1 VKAIESES
9 IFVGGPIVGK
19 IYKKFT
25 CILFIMFII
34 SIIIYLNTRLSA
46 DAFSLDLKNLSINII
61 ASIIGISMTV
71 YGIDMVARYK
81 TEEEYNR
88 KKKMALRTLHI
99 PVTNHFNILYYMFKA
114 SIEIPP
120 SKNYVTIDDLF
131 DDLYYYEVRF
141 LDLESI
147 APIMRPIDIDWIDY
161 IYEKFTNFKES
172 LSRLVEKYGQFIEVE
187 TIDIIERLIDSG
199 FINYM
204 LKLKDLRLIDK
215 SRNWERRPYS
225 ISAIIEYGIL
235 KQHIDLYLELVKEY
249 NSVVDESHSI
259 KLPTQLWNNNTAPRE
274 GSGRIR
280 AKAYSSTSSEVTPL

>member
-1 VKAIESES
+1 
-9 IFVGGPIVGK
+9 
-19 IYKKFT
+19 
-25 CILFIMFII
+25 
-34 SIIIYLNTRLSA
+34 
-46 DAFSLDLKNLSINII
+46 
-61 ASIIGISMTV
+61 
-71 YGIDMVARYK
+71 
-81 TEEEYNR
+81 
-88 KKKMALRTLHI
+88 
-99 PVTNHFNILYYMFKA
+99 MFKA

-141 LDLESI
+141 LDLEST

-161 IYEKFTNFKES
+161 IYEEFTNFKES
-172 LSRLVEKYGQFIEVE
+172 LNRLVVKYGQFIEVE
-187 TIDIIERLIDSG
+187 TIDTIERLIGSG

-225 ISAIIEYGIL
+225 ISAMIEYGIL

-249 NSVVDESHSI
+249 NNVVDESHSI
-259 KLPTQLWNNNTAPRE
+259 KLPSKLWNNNTAPRE

-280 AKAYSSTSSEVTPL
+280 AKAYNGTSNEVTPL